1 MAQAAIETD
10 MVREIVANYHPEEID
25 TSSVVVPD
33 YASLKKPLVEVFTL
47 DSAQCAACSYMM
59 NAATHAVETFGD
71 AVDLVEYKFIYKENV
86 ARCVKMG
93 VKNLPSLYINGEL
106 NIAPLFRQELR
117 SNRISVMRLNSAE
130 NKTQEGNGIRLYL
143 ITRLFRCRKNNV
155 HQAVSSFVSF
165 GERVELIVNEFGKEG
180 VDGALLSELGAVMK
194 EINGGSIFCACRMDQ
209 FEKALQQSI
218 ARQPDIILVEASGM
232 SDPTGVRRL
241 FAQTDRFAQISYQ
254 GAVCLVDAVRFPKL
268 YATART
274 CVRQLSS
281 SDIAIINRTDLASS
295 DQIQQ
300 TESLIRGQRP
310 DIRMIKTTFGKIS
323 PEFLRIF
330 HRRYRMIRQ

>member
-1 MAQAAIETD
+1 
-10 MVREIVANYHPEEID
+10 
-25 TSSVVVPD
+25 
-33 YASLKKPLVEVFTL
+33 
-47 DSAQCAACSYMM
+47 
-59 NAATHAVETFGD
+59 
-71 AVDLVEYKFIYKENV
+71 
-86 ARCVKMG
+86 
-93 VKNLPSLYINGEL
+93 
-106 NIAPLFRQELR
+106 
-117 SNRISVMRLNSAE
+117 MRLNSAE

-143 ITRLFRCRKNNV
+143 ITGFLGAGKTTFIKQFLRLFP
-155 HQAVSSFVSF
+155 F

-241 FAQTDRFAQISYQ
+241 FSQTDRFAQISYQ

-310 DIRMIKTTFGKIS
+310 DIRIIKTTFGKIS
-323 PEFLRIF
+323 PEFLSYFPQTVSDDTPMNLTADLTLRCVTVSISPDITSYELQKF
-330 HRRYRMIRQ
+330 IEMFAEETFRVKGWIQTREGLVLADCVANVVSVSPAKNTVSPDAIGILTVLSGAGMPVFSSVKKAAQWYPDKILSISQRA